1 MNKVVLAGLALI
13 LVRDCDIGGPRFH
26 GQIKGTWGGDN
37 AGLMAFDTTAHV
49 HIGCT
54 AGDTKQAI
62 VADEQGRFDTP
73 GRYNIT
79 LYPVA
84 RGPDHPARFTG
95 STDGHVM
102 TLTVTLTDTA
112 VTLGPVRL
120 EIGRSRRWGRA
131 RSAASRDGE
140 YRRALSRNRGHVL
153 LERSGGMRRSPR
165 HSGPMADVHGRR
177 TGHHGDGSAGRGCR
191 GSCHQLVEPQDV
203 LGLDRVHT
211 WIRHH

>member
-1 MNKVVLAGLALI
+1 MSKVVLASLALI
-13 LVRDCDIGGPRFH
+13 ALRTCDVGGPRSP
-26 GQIKGTWGGDN
+26 GPSQGTCGGDN
-37 AGLMAFDTTAHV
+37 GGLIAFDTTAHV

-54 AGDTKQAI
+54 AGDTKQAV
-62 VADEQGRFDTP
+62 VADDQGRFDAP

-120 EIGRSRRWGRA
+120 ELGK
-131 RSAASRDGE
+131 
-140 YRRALSRNRGHVL
+140 
-153 LERSGGMRRSPR
+153 
-165 HSGPMADVHGRR
+165 
-177 TGHHGDGSAGRGCR
+177 
-191 GSCHQLVEPQDV
+191 EPQM
-203 LGLDRVHT
+203 GPCPICRKPTGSRV
-211 WIRHH
+211 R

>member
-13 LVRDCDIGGPRFH
+13 LVHDCDIGGPRFH

-37 AGLMAFDTTAHV
+37 AGLMAFDTTDHV

-95 STDGHVM
+95 STDGHVL

-120 EIGRSRRWGRA
+120 ELGKEPQMGPCPRSEEHTSELQSLTNLVCR
-131 RSAASRDGE
+131 
-140 YRRALSRNRGHVL
+140 LL
-153 LERSGGMRRSPR
+153 LEKKKKEALHINAMGGRNL
-165 HSGPMADVHGRR
+165 A
-177 TGHHGDGSAGRGCR
+177 
-191 GSCHQLVEPQDV
+191 
-203 LGLDRVHT
+203 
-211 WIRHH
+211 II

>member
-54 AGDTKQAI
+54 AGDTKQAL
-62 VADEQGRFDTP
+62 VADEQGRFDAP

-112 VTLGPVRL
+112 VHPRPPAPGPRAGTPQGAGPPL
-120 EIGRSRRWGRA
+120 PQPPCRSGLWKPP
-131 RSAASRDGE
+131 
-140 YRRALSRNRGHVL
+140 RALS
-153 LERSGGMRRSPR
+153 SPAPPPPRSP
-165 HSGPMADVHGRR
+165 A
-177 TGHHGDGSAGRGCR
+177 
-191 GSCHQLVEPQDV
+191 
-203 LGLDRVHT
+203 
-211 WIRHH
+211 

>member
-13 LVRDCDIGGPRFH
+13 LVRDCDIGGPRFQ

-37 AGLMAFDTTAHV
+37 AGLMAFDTTDHV

-62 VADEQGRFDTP
+62 VADEQGRFDTH

-95 STDGHVM
+95 STGWDGVAPSVK
-102 TLTVTLTDTA
+102 LRATA
-112 VTLGPVRL
+112 
-120 EIGRSRRWGRA
+120 
-131 RSAASRDGE
+131 
-140 YRRALSRNRGHVL
+140 
-153 LERSGGMRRSPR
+153 
-165 HSGPMADVHGRR
+165 R
-177 TGHHGDGSAGRGCR
+177 TGLAEAVSHGQENPNAG
-191 GSCHQLVEPQDV
+191 
-203 LGLDRVHT
+203 
-211 WIRHH
+211 